1 MSVIFV
7 VFYPRPPCMQVT
19 GEAAALLFLA
29 DLSSQSIMGL
39 YWFLKTNQFTNA
51 VKPRQQS
58 RRLTAN
64 ISEQRKNPS
73 GTSSKQPIAG

>member
-29 DLSSQSIMGL
+29 DLSSQSIRPSNGIIL
-39 YWFLKTNQFTNA
+39 
-51 VKPRQQS
+51 VP
-58 RRLTAN
+58 
-64 ISEQRKNPS
+64 KN
-73 GTSSKQPIAG
+73 